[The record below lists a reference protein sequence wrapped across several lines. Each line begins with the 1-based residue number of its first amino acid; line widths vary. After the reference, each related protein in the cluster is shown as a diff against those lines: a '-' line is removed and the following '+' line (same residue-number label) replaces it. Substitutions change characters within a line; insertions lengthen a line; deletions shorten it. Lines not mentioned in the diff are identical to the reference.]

1 MTTKGQELSS
11 EVSAL
16 LRARNP
22 ILWVITKEEAR
33 VEKLLAEAAMN
44 VDFIPRTW
52 DVAQGALELNGEP
65 VKSMDDLADAG
76 DMLSAILAR
85 ANGNKPGNRVVW
97 IMRDLPAWLEGG
109 IGITPLRRLRN
120 IARLLPTCDRSIA
133 QAIIILTP
141 SDRIPPELA
150 GHTTVID
157 WPLPDRQEIEAIL
170 DASIKAMPE
179 YWDKTDETGK
189 TVPDLD
195 RPCRALVCPADVR
208 EKAIDA
214 AVGLSGEEA
223 SATFS
228 KSMVQRKR
236 VVVPEVVAKEKKRVI
251 GSNTALEWYDPIPGG
266 LAAVGGLENLKTWL
280 VARSSAYTAQAREYG
295 LPMPRGTLLAG
306 ITGCGKSLTAK
317 AISTA
322 WGVPL
327 LKLDMG
333 ALKSK
338 FVGGSEGNL
347 RKAFAVIKAVGR
359 CVVWIDEIEKALA
372 GATGGGADG
381 GVSADALGGLLTWM
395 QERSSEAF
403 LIATANDI
411 TGLPPEFLRK
421 GRWDEIWWVDLPRP
435 SERLE
440 ILAAALRS
448 YGRSISAVKPAEDIA
463 RIIARCDGYTGSEIA
478 AIVPDAMYAAFAD
491 GAREITA
498 ADLYASAQSITPI
511 SVTMA
516 EKIKKMREW
525 AAGRTR
531 AATPKEDGPVVE
543 VTGGRKIDA

>member
-1 MTTKGQELSS
+1 MTTKGQELSG

-52 DVAQGALELNGEP
+52 DVAQGALELNGQP
-65 VKSMDDLADAG
+65 VSGMRDTEDAG
-76 DMLSAILAR
+76 DMLTTILQR
-85 ANGNKPGNRVVW
+85 ANGTKPGNRCVW

-157 WPLPDRQEIEAIL
+157 WPLPDRAEIAAIL
-170 DASIKAMPE
+170 DASVGALPE
-179 YWDKTDETGK
+179 YYDGDDGK
-189 TVPDLD
+189 PEVG
-195 RPCRALVCPADVR
+195 RPCRALACPNGTR

-228 KSMVQRKR
+228 KSLVQRQR
-236 VVVPEVVAKEKKRVI
+236 TIVPEVVAKEKKRVI

-338 FVGGSEGNL
+338 FVGESEGNL

-448 YGRSISAVKPAEDIA
+448 HGRSISAVKPAEDIA

-525 AAGRTR
+525 ATGRTR

-543 VTGGRKIDA
+543 VGGGRKIDA